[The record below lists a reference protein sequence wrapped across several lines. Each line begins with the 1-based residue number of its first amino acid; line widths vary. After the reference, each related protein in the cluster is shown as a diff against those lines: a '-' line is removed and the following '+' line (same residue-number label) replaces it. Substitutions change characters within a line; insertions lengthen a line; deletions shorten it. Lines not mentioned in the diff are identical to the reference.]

1 MSHSKSL
8 LRSIRANQVTNPVIP
23 QGYEQTHKDL
33 MSYNGMFDLLLN
45 MRSALIRYG
54 KLSDKQWAA
63 AAKCLVPRPTDQ
75 PQTLSVSCN
84 IPITV
89 SANAAREIARNNNW
103 PFNPRTLIVTQIKS
117 TDRKGFTV
125 VVKIDWTGDSQDCR
139 CCGKA
144 LTDWRSQATGVGP
157 VCVKRTSIKYVTNQA
172 DVARFQKEMEAL
184 AQQLGEVEVTIKR
197 WAIQAGLKELQAI
210 IPVSRYVAPA
220 PTKVN
225 IDDCTWNPLIKT
237 FTVNDTKIPQDVKE
251 VEVVNKVTGNSRL
264 FTVHVYGSTW
274 KCGDMYLRN
283 N

>member
-1 MSHSKSL
+1 
-8 LRSIRANQVTNPVIP
+8 
-23 QGYEQTHKDL
+23 
-33 MSYNGMFDLLLN
+33 MFDLLLN
-45 MRSALIRYG
+45 MRSTLIRYG

-63 AAKCLVPRPTDQ
+63 AAKCLIPRPTDK

-89 SANAAREIARNNNW
+89 STNAAREIARNNNW
-103 PFNPRTLIVTQIKS
+103 PFNPRTLIITQIKS

-210 IPVSRYVAPA
+210 IPVAVVAPA

-264 FTVHVYGSTW
+264 FTVCVYGSTW